1 MLPAMPLIFTLILFA
16 IGVFL
21 LVKGADW
28 LVDGASALAKRLRVS
43 DLAVGLTV
51 VAFGTSTPELI
62 VNIVA
67 SARGN
72 ADIAIGNIVGSNIA
86 NILLILGITA
96 IIAPVAVQRSTT
108 LKEIPFSLLAG
119 IVLFIL
125 ANDAMIDG
133 YQLSELGRGDGLIF
147 ISLFLIF
154 LYYTFGI
161 RRTEHEEENESTKT
175 VMSLWQATAFVV
187 FGLVALVIGGHF
199 CVESAQ
205 DIALAFGVSEALIGL
220 TIVAVGTSLPEFM
233 TSLVAA
239 MKNKPDIAVGN
250 IVGSNIFNIFWI
262 LGVSALIKPL
272 PFRPEL
278 NIDLLMVV
286 FASVLLFFIV
296 HNGKLHRRL
305 FLWWKQER
313 DYMIRKWEGGVL
325 LACYIAYIA
334 VIAWRG

>member
-1 MLPAMPLIFTLILFA
+1 MPVIFTLMLFA

-21 LVKGADW
+21 LVKGANW
-28 LVDGASALAKRLRVS
+28 LVEGASAMARRLRIS
-43 DLAVGLTV
+43 DLAIGLTI

-67 SARGN
+67 SIRGN

-96 IIAPVAVQRSTT
+96 IIAPMAVQRSTT
-108 LKEIPFSLLAG
+108 LKEIPLSLLAG
-119 IVLFIL
+119 IVLFIA
-125 ANDAMIDG
+125 ANDMLIDR
-133 YQLSELGRGDGLIF
+133 YQLSELGRGDGFVFLCF
-147 ISLFLIF
+147 FLIF

-161 RRTEHEEENESTKT
+161 RHAGQEEEESTKT
-175 VMSLWQATAFVV
+175 VMPLWQAMLLVI
-187 FGLVALVIGGHF
+187 FGLAALVAGGHF
-199 CVESAQ
+199 CVETAQ
-205 DIALAFGVSEALIGL
+205 DIALALGVSEALIGL
-220 TIVAVGTSLPEFM
+220 TIVAVGTSLPELM

-239 MKNKPDIAVGN
+239 IKHKPDIAVGN
-250 IVGSNIFNIFWI
+250 VVGSNIFNIFWI

-286 FASVLLFFIV
+286 FASALLFFIV

-305 FLWWKQER
+305 FFWWKQEK
-313 DYMIRKWEGGVL
+313 DYIIKKWEGGVL

-334 VIAWRG
+334 AIAWRG